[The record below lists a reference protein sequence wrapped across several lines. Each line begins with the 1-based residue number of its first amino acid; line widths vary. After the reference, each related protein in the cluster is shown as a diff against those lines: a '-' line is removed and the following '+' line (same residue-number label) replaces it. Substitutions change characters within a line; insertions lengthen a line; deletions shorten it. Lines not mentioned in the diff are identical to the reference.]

1 MNFQFLKY
9 FVVLAEE
16 LHFGRAAE
24 KLSITQ
30 PPLSLAIKN
39 LEEELGVALFHR
51 STKKVELTKE
61 GFYYLGEVRQI
72 MAHIEKSHRDLHN
85 LRHGF
90 AGTLTIGLSPSLSFR
105 GVLELFTAFEAG
117 HPKIHVTCHE
127 MPLMEQLNN
136 LKINHI
142 DLGFCNSA
150 FPIFEFHRKRLKSDT
165 FCLCVY
171 AGHPLYNN
179 TKIDAKEIDAN
190 ELIAFERAIGPSNY
204 DLILRIC
211 GAHAIRPK
219 FIVRTWANAITFVSL
234 KKGLAIVPQS
244 MSQLRLDGIRYI
256 PLAGESISASAMMLW
271 NKHQP
276 SASTQLFLDFLAN
289 TPDLTQQYFEVDTL

>member
-1 MNFQFLKY
+1 MNLQFLKY
-9 FVVLAEE
+9 FVTLAEE

-24 KLSITQ
+24 KLAITQ

-39 LEEELGVALFHR
+39 LEQELGVALFHR

-61 GFYYLGEVRQI
+61 GYYYLGEVQKI
-72 MAHIEKSHRDLHN
+72 MAQIESAHRNLHDLSQ
-85 LRHGF
+85 GF
-90 AGTLTIGLSPSLSFR
+90 MGTLTIGLSPSLSFR
-105 GVLELFTAFEAG
+105 GVLELLKAFEVA
-117 HPKIHVTCHE
+117 HPKIHVACHE
-127 MPLMEQLNN
+127 MPLMEQMNS

-142 DLGFCNSA
+142 DLSFCNSA
-150 FPIFEFHRKRLKSDT
+150 FPIYEFHSKRLKNDE
-165 FCLCVY
+165 FCVCVY
-171 AGHPLYNN
+171 EGHPLYDSSSIHSADIN
-179 TKIDAKEIDAN
+179 AN

-219 FIVRTWANAITFVSL
+219 FIVRTWVNAITFVSL

-244 MSQLRLDGIRYI
+244 MAQLRLRGIRYI
-256 PLAGESISASAMMLW
+256 PLAGESIKASAMMLW

-276 SASTQLFLDFLAN
+276 SASTQLFLDFLRES
-289 TPDLTQQYFEVDTL
+289 PRLTQQYFEADTL